1 MSIKT
6 RKYIY
11 RVMMAL
17 GVFLTGVGIVK
28 HEIVAAAMPLITAVL
43 ALADANVPDEETGDA
58 DSW

>member
-1 MSIKT
+1 MSTKT

-43 ALADANVPDEETGDA
+43 ALADANVPDGDDSA
-58 DSW
+58 DAR

>member
-17 GVFLTGVGIVK
+17 GVLLTGVGIVK
-28 HEIVAAAMPLITAVL
+28 QEIVAAAMPLITAVL
-43 ALADANVPDEETGDA
+43 AIADANVPDEDDNADA
-58 DSW
+58 R

>member
-17 GVFLTGVGIVK
+17 GVLLTAVGIVK
-28 HEIVAAAMPLITAVL
+28 QEIIAAAMPLITAVL
-43 ALADANVPDEETGDA
+43 ALADANVPDEDA
-58 DSW
+58 DADAR

>member
-43 ALADANVPDEETGDA
+43 ALADANVPDEDDNA
-58 DSW
+58 NAR

>member
-11 RVMMAL
+11 RIMMAVSVLLTAL
-17 GVFLTGVGIVK
+17 GVVRQ
-28 HEIVAAAMPLITAVL
+28 EIIAAIMPVITAVL

-58 DSW
+58 DAR

>member
-17 GVFLTGVGIVK
+17 GVLLTGVGIVK
-28 HEIVAAAMPLITAVL
+28 QEIVAAAMPLITAVL

-58 DSW
+58 DAR

>member
-1 MSIKT
+1 MSTKT

-28 HEIVAAAMPLITAVL
+28 QEIVAAAMPLITAVL
-43 ALADANVPDEETGDA
+43 ALADANVPDEDDNADA
-58 DSW
+58 R